1 MKIELKIDG
10 MQVRMNQKA
19 NIAVTHSIADLQE
32 PDNTSAGYSKSVEVP
47 LIPWNMRVFRFTN
60 ELYSKELFN
69 NELHTAEYIVDGNTV
84 MSGVAQIDK
93 ITYKFEAGRKL
104 IGGSFHV
111 SIIGAAF
118 EWITQ
123 AKRQMNELTSDE
135 TVKYAMEDVYK
146 NSTQTDVSLIKFFPV
161 DRGAFWRD
169 ENGVKVP
176 RTYLELKDYH
186 PFFNVWKA
194 LGLIFGDYTVKSSM
208 KGLFESLYCSGYIP
222 EQEDLSYIK
231 EENDFYVGTSA
242 TETGMKVADIR
253 PAFSALEF
261 DLYDTWNTGD
271 YHNNKGVVS
280 RKIIDGQ
287 IYTTFTPTATTVV
300 QFETD
305 LQYVTSI
312 ENGSTGG
319 YYNDIIVDDG
329 ECFYVDK
336 FQQVVGNKTE
346 THVLTLD
353 KCLEADIKNRKG
365 DISNVF
371 IPADSTAGHT
381 YIVYLESRLPEVYA
395 LIQRNVSP
403 AVNLGYMK
411 KGGNWYVVYA
421 PKSIS
426 GGYYFDIRP
435 KSGGMSSRVNADNV
449 SDFFYFEISD
459 NQVSFNLNNLTKNAY
474 TLHKGVNYPIYA
486 VFSCSHK
493 FAARAADKTNGVA
506 LYLYANNNIKPT
518 FPNIIG
524 LNEPVGISTIGG
536 TNMQIDFIAAL
547 RQMFNLMFYTN
558 PLTKEVFI
566 EPRTR
571 FYNLERADI
580 VDWRGKIDYSK
591 EIEIEELGED
601 VGKSLKLAYA
611 DGNEVVQYYNW
622 KRNTELGAYKE
633 ALLNKTSDDTK
644 EVVNTMFA
652 PFLLRTVES
661 VGMTIPQEK
670 RENTQDIIE
679 DVDLN
684 LTPIVG
690 YFNGVVNRTAGSD
703 KGKYPSYPQL
713 IFQDA
718 SKAVNLGFDDIDWM
732 PTEYGLNQYYKDNIS
747 AYNVGRRITMYL
759 KLTPQDVE
767 AFQFPNRLM
776 RDFRAVFLLNIDG
789 EDVPCLLESIEDYNP
804 ASGASTKCIFISDP
818 NLKLTGN
825 DLVVIT
831 YDDVAI
837 GRNNTLLGYK

>member
-10 MQVRMNQKA
+10 IQVRMNQKA
-19 NIAVTHSIADLQE
+19 NIAVTHSIADIQE
-32 PDNTSAGYSKSVEVP
+32 PDSTSAGYSKSVEVP
-47 LIPWNMRVFRFTN
+47 LIPYNMRVFRFTN
-60 ELYSKELFN
+60 ELYSKEQFN

-84 MSGVAQIDK
+84 MSGIAQIDK
-93 ITYKFEAGRKL
+93 ITYKFGAARKL
-104 IGGSFHV
+104 VGGSFHM

-123 AKRQMNELTSDE
+123 AKRQMNELVSDE
-135 TVKYAMEDVYK
+135 TVKYAMQEVYD
-146 NSTQTDVSLIKFFPV
+146 NSVRPDASLIKFFPV
-161 DRGAFWRD
+161 DRGAFWK
-169 ENGVKVP
+169 EEGGVKVP

-194 LGLIFGDYTVKSSM
+194 MELIFSGYTVNSSM
-208 KGLFESLYCSGYIP
+208 KDLFERLYCSGYIP

-231 EENDFYVGTSA
+231 EENDFYIGTSA
-242 TETGMKVADIR
+242 GEDGIALATIR
-253 PAFSALEF
+253 PAFPVNSVN
-261 DLYDTWNTGD
+261 LYNVSNSGD
-271 YHNNKGVVS
+271 YYNDKGVISAGVAYS
-280 RKIIDGQ
+280 V
-287 IYTTFTPTATTVV
+287 FTPTETAVV
-300 QFETD
+300 QMETN
-305 LQYVTSI
+305 LHYETEI

-319 YYNDIIVDDG
+319 YYNSPLVDDG

-336 FQQVVGNKTE
+336 FQQVVGDNVE
-346 THVLTLD
+346 THILTLD
-353 KCLEADIKNRKG
+353 KCLEADIANRKG

-371 IPADSTAGHT
+371 IPADSTAGRT
-381 YIVYLESRLPEVYA
+381 YVVYLESRLPGVYA

-435 KSGGMSSRVNADNV
+435 KSGGMYSRVNADNV
-449 SDFFYFEISD
+449 SDFFYFEIPD
-459 NQVSFNLNNLTKNAY
+459 NKVSFNLNNLTKNAY
-474 TLHKGVNYPIYA
+474 TLHKGVNYPIY
-486 VFSCSHK
+486 VMFSCSHE
-493 FAARAADKTNGVA
+493 FASSATSHTDGVSFKI
-506 LYLYANNNIKPT
+506 YANNNIKPT

-524 LNEPVGISTIGG
+524 LNEPVGISSVGG
-536 TNMQIDFIAAL
+536 TNSQLDYIAAL

-571 FYNLERADI
+571 FYNLERSEI

-591 EIEIEELGED
+591 EIEIEELGGD
-601 VGKSLKLAYA
+601 VGNALKLAYA

-644 EVVNTMFA
+644 EVVNGMFA

-661 VGMTIPQEK
+661 VGMTVPQEK
-670 RENTQDIIE
+670 RENTQDVID
-679 DVDLN
+679 DVELEM
-684 LTPIVG
+684 TPSIG
-690 YFNGVVNRTAGSD
+690 YFDDVVARTAGSD
-703 KGKYPSYPQL
+703 KGTYSHYPQL
-713 IFQDA
+713 IFKDA
-718 SKAVNLGFDDIDWM
+718 SKAINLGFDDIDWM
-732 PTEYGLNQYYKDNIS
+732 PTEYGLNQYYQDNIS

-759 KLTPQDVE
+759 KLGPQDVE
-767 AFQFPNRLM
+767 PIQFPNRGM
-776 RDFRAVFLLNIDG
+776 QDFRAVFLLNIDG

-818 NLKLTGN
+818 NLKLTGD
-825 DLVVIT
+825 DLIVIT
-831 YDDVAI
+831 YDGVAI
-837 GRNNTLLGYK
+837 GRNNTLLGYKKEN